1 MQNTE
6 IRRKVEQEVQRMQ
19 GFYARYG
26 RQDMSENASVW
37 LITETD
43 SGDFWS
49 IQEEDEMPDFGP
61 DFEVKWLADVRDLI
75 EIPRKEIVETLE
87 TQVYDE
93 LMRLTGSPRI

>member
-6 IRRKVEQEVQRMQ
+6 IRRKVEQEVQRML

-26 RQDMSENASVW
+26 KQEMAESASIWLVTEN
-37 LITETD
+37 D

-49 IQEEDEMPDFGP
+49 IVEEDEMPDFGP
-61 DFEVKWLADVRDLI
+61 EFEVKWLADVTELLDMPRR
-75 EIPRKEIVETLE
+75 EIFERLE